1 MVIVFFGSTPSTS
14 QAPNMTELAD
24 GVVLSRNIE
33 NIGLVTFPNFMIYD
47 MKLNYVS
54 DAVCSVVIG
63 SKPITP
69 LYAVL

>member
-1 MVIVFFGSTPSTS
+1 
-14 QAPNMTELAD
+14 MTELAD